1 MICCY
6 LANFKEQ
13 QLPSVY
19 TMCTKCSKNESGHR
33 AVIQFALLYVTTVS
47 INSFAHKIG
56 INKHIQTR
64 EQMNEQLLNYF
75 LVGNLSLMTKTKQAI
90 RNHKKN

>member
-1 MICCY
+1 MCCY
-6 LANFKEQ
+6 LANFKDQ

-75 LVGNLSLMTKTKQAI
+75 LVGNFI
-90 RNHKKN
+90 VDDKNETGDSKP